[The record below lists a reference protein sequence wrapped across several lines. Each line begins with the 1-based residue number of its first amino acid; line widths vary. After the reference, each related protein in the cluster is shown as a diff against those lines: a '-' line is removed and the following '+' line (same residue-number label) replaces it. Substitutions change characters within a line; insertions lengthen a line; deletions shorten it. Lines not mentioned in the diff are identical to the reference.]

1 MRVKLCCRGER
12 NFERCVDNDSEIH
25 VVGLGIRKYMTCLMK
40 YCGDLPE
47 SRIDP
52 LIKNFSCVRKKEFLR
67 SPAFDPL
74 KDAFVWM
81 GYGLLP
87 YPLEFNKLQKSNIND
102 LGIKQSRQLKHPPT
116 LFEW

>member
-1 MRVKLCCRGER
+1 MFDEVL
-12 NFERCVDNDSEIH
+12 
-25 VVGLGIRKYMTCLMK
+25 

-87 YPLEFNKLQKSNIND
+87 YPLEFNKLQKSNITD
-102 LGIKQSRQLKHPPT
+102 SGIKQSRQLKHPPRLPRYPNGST
-116 LFEW
+116 SDWVALSVSSTTFL